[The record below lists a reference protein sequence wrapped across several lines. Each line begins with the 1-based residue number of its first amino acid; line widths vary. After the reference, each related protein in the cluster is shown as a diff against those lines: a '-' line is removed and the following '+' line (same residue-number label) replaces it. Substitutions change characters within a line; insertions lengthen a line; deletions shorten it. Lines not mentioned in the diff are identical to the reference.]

1 MEDSYISNIQEDD
14 QILDSDLIEKIH
26 QLETQN
32 DSLKLQ
38 LSESEKKIISQKH
51 QIENMEIEFSNK
63 NNTIKSLEG
72 LVEFYQQEKGS
83 NNEDNNKYQEYENK
97 IKNLEESLEI
107 KNKKIEEIKQE
118 LSEQYSVNE
127 KLINALV
134 EKEENNKSKKD
145 EDNLSVNSDDNN
157 ENKKDIDIKGLGM
170 LQYKLEELEENIS
183 ELNKDKEDILFYY
196 WKIWRKN

>member
-1 MEDSYISNIQEDD
+1 
-14 QILDSDLIEKIH
+14 
-26 QLETQN
+26 
-32 DSLKLQ
+32 
-38 LSESEKKIISQKH
+38 
-51 QIENMEIEFSNK
+51 MEIAFFNK
-63 NNTIKSLEG
+63 NNTIKSLEI
-72 LVEFYQQEKGS
+72 LAKFYQQEKGS
-83 NNEDNNKYQEYENK
+83 NNEDNNEYQEYENK

-196 WKIWRKN
+196 

>member
-1 MEDSYISNIQEDD
+1 
-14 QILDSDLIEKIH
+14 
-26 QLETQN
+26 
-32 DSLKLQ
+32 
-38 LSESEKKIISQKH
+38 
-51 QIENMEIEFSNK
+51 MEIEFFNK
-63 NNTIKSLEG
+63 NNTIKSLEI
-72 LVEFYQQEKGS
+72 LAKFYQQEKGS
-83 NNEDNNKYQEYENK
+83 NNEDNNEYQEYENK

-183 ELNKDKEDILFYY
+183 ELNKDKEDILFY
-196 WKIWRKN
+196 N

>member
-1 MEDSYISNIQEDD
+1 
-14 QILDSDLIEKIH
+14 
-26 QLETQN
+26 
-32 DSLKLQ
+32 
-38 LSESEKKIISQKH
+38 
-51 QIENMEIEFSNK
+51 MEIEFFNK
-63 NNTIKSLEG
+63 NNTIKSLEI
-72 LVEFYQQEKGS
+72 LAKFYQQEKGS
-83 NNEDNNKYQEYENK
+83 NNEDNNEYQEYENK

>member
-1 MEDSYISNIQEDD
+1 
-14 QILDSDLIEKIH
+14 
-26 QLETQN
+26 
-32 DSLKLQ
+32 
-38 LSESEKKIISQKH
+38 
-51 QIENMEIEFSNK
+51 MEIEFFNK
-63 NNTIKSLEG
+63 NNTIKSLEI
-72 LVEFYQQEKGS
+72 LAKFYQQEKGS
-83 NNEDNNKYQEYENK
+83 NNEDNNEYQEYENK

-196 WKIWRKN
+196 